1 MKVPLLR
8 KQKHEFRDGEYA
20 PPRAFIYSVAPVNGA
35 RRFVMRVGVITAS
48 DKGYA
53 GDRED
58 LSGKTIVSI
67 MESNGYE
74 VAKTIILPDDK
85 QMLADEMISMSDE
98 GIHLILTTGGT
109 GFSSRD
115 VTPEATKMVIEKEAA
130 GIPMAILNYS
140 LKITDRA
147 MLSRATAGI
156 RKETLIVNLPG
167 SPKAVEESL
176 TYILPALKHGLD
188 ILLGRDAECARS

>member
-1 MKVPLLR
+1 
-8 KQKHEFRDGEYA
+8 
-20 PPRAFIYSVAPVNGA
+20 
-35 RRFVMRVGVITAS
+35 MRVGVITAS

-53 GDRED
+53 GERED

-67 MESNGYE
+67 MEENGYD
-74 VAKTIILPDDK
+74 VVKTVILPDDK
-85 QMLADEMISMSDE
+85 QMLADEMIAMCDA

-109 GFSSRD
+109 GFSKRD

-140 LKITDRA
+140 LTITDRA

-156 RKETLIVNLPG
+156 RGETLIINMPG
-167 SPKAVEESL
+167 SPKAVEEAL
-176 TYILPALKHGLD
+176 LYIRPSLKHGLE
-188 ILLGRDAECARS
+188 ILLGLDSECARKD